1 MLGQRTKTTKYRQRM
16 RRKIKDNK
24 NYQKLISEVDVFGVF
39 KQCLK
44 TSKELRMLSLD
55 ILEDLFRTLNTNKSR
70 KERRVT
76 HKL

>member
-1 MLGQRTKTTKYRQRM
+1 MLGQRTKTIKYQQKM

-44 TSKELRMLSLD
+44 TSKGSRMLSLD
-55 ILEDLFRTLNTNKSR
+55 IREDSFRTHNTNKSR

-76 HKL
+76 HK